1 VKRKSA
7 VSHLV
12 AIAAL
17 VFATSAQ
24 AQRAPYGSPITLEQ
38 AKVVV
43 AAAETEAKKN
53 GWNVAIAVL
62 DSGCN
67 LIALHRLDNTNLGG
81 IQVAQ
86 EKARSACLY
95 RGPTKMAEE
104 TLAKG
109 GLGVRLLAL
118 SGMVPLEGGLVLV
131 ANGQTVGAIGVSGAQ
146 SDQDGQI
153 AMAGVGA
160 LK

>member
-1 VKRKSA
+1 MQFAPR
-7 VSHLV
+7 
-12 AIAAL
+12 IAPAL
-17 VFATSAQ
+17 VLAAVAFASPAA
-24 AQRAPYGSPITLEQ
+24 AQRAPYGAPITLEQ

-43 AAAETEAKKN
+43 AAAEAEARKN
-53 GWNVAIAVL
+53 SWNVAIAVL
-62 DSGCN
+62 DAGCN
-67 LIALHRLDNTNLGG
+67 LVLLHRIDNTNLGG
-81 IQVAQ
+81 IQVSQ

-95 RGPTKMAEE
+95 RGPTKAAED

-109 GLGVRLLAL
+109 GMGIRLLAL

-131 ANGQTVGAIGVSGAQ
+131 ADGKTVGAIGVSGVQ

-153 AMAGVGA
+153 AKAGAEA

>member
-1 VKRKSA
+1 MQFVIRA
-7 VSHLV
+7 FLIV
-12 AIAAL
+12 ACAAAL
-17 VFATSAQ
+17 AGPAA
-24 AQRAPYGSPITLEQ
+24 AQRAPYGPPITLEQ

-43 AAAETEAKKN
+43 TAAEAEARKN
-53 GWNVAIAVL
+53 SWNVAIAVL
-62 DSGCN
+62 DAGCN
-67 LIALHRLDNTNLGG
+67 LVVLHRIDNTNLGG
-81 IQVAQ
+81 IQVSQ

-95 RGPTKMAEE
+95 RGATKAAED

-109 GLGVRLLAL
+109 GMGVRLLAL

-131 ANGQTVGAIGVSGAQ
+131 ADGKTVGAIGVSGVQ

-153 AMAGVGA
+153 AKAGADA

>member
-1 VKRKSA
+1 MQ
-7 VSHLV
+7 LV
-12 AIAAL
+12 IRAFPIVACAAAAL
-17 VFATSAQ
+17 AGPAA
-24 AQRAPYGSPITLEQ
+24 AQRAPYGPPITLEQ

-43 AAAETEAKKN
+43 GAAEAEARKN
-53 GWNVAIAVL
+53 NWNVAIAVL
-62 DSGCN
+62 DAGCN
-67 LIALHRLDNTNLGG
+67 LVVLHRIDNTNLGG
-81 IQVAQ
+81 IQVSQ

-95 RGPTKMAEE
+95 RGPTKAAED

-109 GLGVRLLAL
+109 GMGVRLLAL

-131 ANGQTVGAIGVSGAQ
+131 ADGKTVGAIGVSGVQ

-153 AMAGVGA
+153 AKAGADA